1 MHIHTFIPQIF
12 IEGLV
17 FTKENTIISSSQLKY
32 GFASKSLLQMLTN
45 NNNKKKTY
53 LKFKTPPKLV
63 YSMGFPKLSD

>member
-32 GFASKSLLQMLTN
+32 GFASKSFLQMLTN
-45 NNNKKKTY
+45 NNNKNAY
-53 LKFKTPPKLV
+53 LKFKTPPKLI
-63 YSMGFPKLSD
+63 YSMGFAKLSD

>member
-45 NNNKKKTY
+45 NNNKKKNLLEIQNT
-53 LKFKTPPKLV
+53 
-63 YSMGFPKLSD
+63 S